1 MTAAETSQL
10 PGAAQIDFAD
20 PAFLA
25 QVWEH
30 YDTMRARCPVSHVR
44 IASGVNGAGAGTPM
58 DQPLW
63 LTTGYEAGTRALL
76 DRALTVDVAAAM
88 TPEQRAHLPEPPPEF
103 KPFMRNILTVDPPEH
118 ARLRALVQPS
128 FTAGVIERLRPRVQ
142 QITDDLLDTAEAAA
156 AERGEVAPNRA
167 LELIA
172 QFSYPM
178 PVTVISDMLGIPPED
193 RAQAELWAG
202 RLLTPA
208 TPENSAYVL
217 EGVRELTAYLRTLLM
232 HKRANPDEEL
242 ISQLLRAE
250 GEDGPLTEDEVVAM
264 VLVLYTAGHV
274 TTLNLIANG
283 VFALLSHPGQA
294 ARIRADAGRIPNAVE
309 EILRYV
315 GPVEMTTVRYARED
329 VTLSGQAIARGEQL
343 LVGLA
348 AANHDPARFAD
359 PGRFDITRE
368 DANRH
373 IAFGKGIHA
382 CLGAPLARLEGRIA
396 LETLFRRYPHL
407 RLGAPADTITW
418 EVSAAGSIRGL
429 TSLPLLF

>member
-1 MTAAETSQL
+1 MTSAEISQ
-10 PGAAQIDFAD
+10 PPDTEQIDFAD
-20 PAFLA
+20 PAFLEH
-25 QVWEH
+25 VWEH
-30 YDTMRARCPVSHVR
+30 YDTMRSRCPVSHVR
-44 IASGVNGAGAGTPM
+44 VANGVHGAGAGLPM

-63 LTTGYEAGTRALL
+63 LTTGYEAATRALL
-76 DRALTVDVAAAM
+76 DRTFTVDATAGM

-103 KPFMRNILTVDPPEH
+103 TPFLRNILTVDPPEH

-156 AERGEVAPNRA
+156 AARGEAAPNRA

-172 QFSYPM
+172 QFCYPM
-178 PVTVISDMLGIPPED
+178 PVTVISDMLGLPPED
-193 RAQAELWAG
+193 RAQAGLWAE

-217 EGVRELTAYLRTLLM
+217 EGVRELTAYLRALFM
-232 HKRANPDEEL
+232 RKRANPDEEL

-264 VLVLYTAGHV
+264 VLVLYTAGHI

-283 VFALLSHPGQA
+283 VFALLSHPEQA
-294 ARIRADAGRIPNAVE
+294 ARLRADARLIPNAVE

-359 PGRFDITRE
+359 PDVFDIARE

-373 IAFGKGIHA
+373 IAFGKGVHA
-382 CLGAPLARLEGRIA
+382 CLGAPLARLEARIA
-396 LETLFRRYPHL
+396 LETLFRRYPDL
-407 RLGAPADTITW
+407 RLGAPVDAITW
-418 EVSAAGSIRGL
+418 EVNPAASVRGL

>member
-1 MTAAETSQL
+1 
-10 PGAAQIDFAD
+10 
-20 PAFLA
+20 
-25 QVWEH
+25 
-30 YDTMRARCPVSHVR
+30 
-44 IASGVNGAGAGTPM
+44 
-58 DQPLW
+58 
-63 LTTGYEAGTRALL
+63 
-76 DRALTVDVAAAM
+76 
-88 TPEQRAHLPEPPPEF
+88 
-103 KPFMRNILTVDPPEH
+103 
-118 ARLRALVQPS
+118 LRALVQPS

-156 AERGEVAPNRA
+156 AERGEAAPHRA

-193 RAQAELWAG
+193 RAQAGLWAG
-202 RLLTPA
+202 RLLAPA
-208 TPENSAYVL
+208 TPESRAYML
-217 EGVRELTAYLRTLLM
+217 EGVRELTAYLRTLFIR
-232 HKRANPDEEL
+232 KRANPDEEL

-250 GEDGPLTEDEVVAM
+250 GEDGHLTEDEVVAM

-283 VFALLSHPGQA
+283 VFALLTHPGEA
-294 ARIRADAGRIPNAVE
+294 ARLRADAGRIPNAVE

-315 GPVEMTTVRYARED
+315 GPVETTTVRYAQED

-359 PGRFDITRE
+359 PGRFDITRA

-373 IAFGKGIHA
+373 IAFGKGVHA
-382 CLGAPLARLEGRIA
+382 CLGAPLARLEGQIA
-396 LETLFRRYPHL
+396 LETLFRRYPDL
-407 RLGAPADTITW
+407 RLGAPVETITW
-418 EVSAAGSIRGL
+418 EVNPAGSVRGL